1 MPEKQISHLKDHIG
15 FWMRSVSNNV
25 SHTFARRLEETGV
38 TVAEWVILREM
49 FENGDV
55 TSPSVIADLTG
66 LTRGAISKLMTRL
79 LDKDLIARDESR
91 VDRRYQE
98 IKLTMAAKK
107 LVPMLA
113 KIADE
118 NDEKFFSVLTCEERQ
133 LLKTLLIKL
142 AERHR
147 FDHMPIE

>member
-49 FENGDV
+49 FENGEV

-79 LDKDLIARDESR
+79 LDKELIARGGSTT
-91 VDRRYQE
+91 DRRFQE
-98 IKLTMAAKK
+98 VKLTGRARK
-107 LVPMLA
+107 LVPRLA
-113 KIADE
+113 AIADE
-118 NDEKFFSVLTCEERQ
+118 NDAKFFCVLSDKEREQ
-133 LLKTLLIKL
+133 LKDILRKL
-142 AERHR
+142 AEHHR
-147 FDHMPIE
+147 FHEVPVE